1 MSDDAVETETLALLY
16 LDQGHPDRA
25 APIFERLLAANPGR
39 LTLVEGLAKCREAL
53 EVREVEA
60 CMEQKKRIDVMQQ
73 LLARLTGDSSQAAK
87 APESVSVESGIN
99 VEETIRAEK
108 APEPATASPGERKLQ
123 LLKSMLDRLGDH

>member
-1 MSDDAVETETLALLY
+1 MGDDAVETETLALLY

-39 LTLVEGLAKCREAL
+39 LTLVVGLAKCRKAL
-53 EVREVEA
+53 EVREAEA

-73 LLARLTGDSSQAAK
+73 LLARLTGESSQAAK
-87 APESVSVESGIN
+87 AFDSGPVESLVN

-108 APEPATASPGERKLQ
+108 ASEAATASPGERKLQ